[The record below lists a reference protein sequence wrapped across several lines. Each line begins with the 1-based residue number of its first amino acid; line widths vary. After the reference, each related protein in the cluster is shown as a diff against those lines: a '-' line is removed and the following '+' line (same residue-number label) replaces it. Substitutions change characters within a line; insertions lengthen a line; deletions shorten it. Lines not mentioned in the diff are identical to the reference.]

1 MAKQGVYSYVVV
13 NEAGSGDDY
22 FMRKI
27 GKDYIEIAFQA
38 ARDTGKELGVPL
50 ILIYND
56 YSNDTPSGSRT
67 EITQEI
73 VNELKGKGL
82 IGFLQT

>member
-1 MAKQGVYSYVVV
+1 MK
-13 NEAGSGDDY
+13 E
-22 FMRKI
+22 I
-27 GKDYIEIAFQA
+27 GKDYIDIAFQA

-50 ILIYND
+50 TLIYND

-73 VNELKGKGL
+73 VM
-82 IGFLQT
+82 ILQEKH